1 MYQTTML
8 LSQHFTENI
17 LALFSHVLTFTCF
30 SVGGQCCEQTDGV
43 ALAFPLSPVIFP
55 PAEITT
61 SVTLLRKF
69 FLHHAILYFIFNGWG
84 GGTSGE
90 V

>member
-1 MYQTTML
+1 MQYAVLVYQIVML

-17 LALFSHVLTFTCF
+17 LALFSHVLTSTCF

-43 ALAFPLSPVIFP
+43 ALGFPLSAVIFP

-61 SVTLLRKF
+61 SVTPLRKF
-69 FLHHAILYFIFNGWG
+69 FFHHAILYFISF
-84 GGTSGE
+84 
-90 V
+90 